1 MGYSDEFIRQECG
14 GVSDVQRESTR
25 RSTATDAPQDHER
38 SAIEHASRGGG
49 SRRRFLGRS
58 GRILIY
64 TPPLIQLFFPTKAMA
79 ASPSS

>member
-1 MGYSDEFIRQECG
+1 MGYSDEVIRQERSAA
-14 GVSDVQRESTR
+14 SDVGREPTR
-25 RSTATDAPQDHER
+25 RSTATDAPHDQER
-38 SAIEHASRGGG
+38 GAIEHASRGGG

-58 GRILIY
+58 SRILIY

>member
-1 MGYSDEFIRQECG
+1 MGYSDDIIRQER
-14 GVSDVQRESTR
+14 SDVEREI
-25 RSTATDAPQDHER
+25 ATPAADAPQSDDRREV
-38 SAIEHASRGGG
+38 EYTSRGDG

-58 GRILIY
+58 SRILIY